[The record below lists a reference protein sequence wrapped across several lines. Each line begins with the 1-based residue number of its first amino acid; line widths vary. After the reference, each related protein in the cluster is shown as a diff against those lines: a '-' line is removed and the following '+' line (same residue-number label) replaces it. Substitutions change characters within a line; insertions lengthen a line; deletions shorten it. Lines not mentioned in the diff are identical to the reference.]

1 MKARWIACVFVD
13 CLKKSLIFQSLA
25 YVAGDIV
32 WVRDWSF
39 GGGAGFQKKF
49 VGFSLIGWFNWDQL
63 KWQKWAAF
71 EKTWFSGRRYFS
83 RLRRSWQLRR
93 QISLDCITTAPP
105 PNLTRLLHNTA
116 SYAGYSK
123 PCSWCQVVRLD
134 LVFRSPAPGN
144 WNWGWAQLCL
154 VSGVGLGTLCWKIW
168 SLCCLIVTL
177 KIISFC
183 RKLCRCWRIMLNRH
197 WRYFRPFPAPAQTNY
212 LQTSTT
218 QWFLNFK
225 F

>member
-1 MKARWIACVFVD
+1 MEIQKRRPVIHLCPQFISLTSRVWLKIHVLLEISVFFTVMKARRIACVFVD

-25 YVAGDIV
+25 YVAGGIV
-32 WVRDWSF
+32 WVQDWSF

-154 VSGVGLGTLCWKIW
+154 VSGVGLAHYAG
-168 SLCCLIVTL
+168 
-177 KIISFC
+177 
-183 RKLCRCWRIMLNRH
+183 
-197 WRYFRPFPAPAQTNY
+197 
-212 LQTSTT
+212 
-218 QWFLNFK
+218 K
-225 F
+225 FDHYAV